1 MMRGNGCRPM
11 TTKSCVANMTNLLRL
26 RPTVAAVVVVGVGVG
41 VGVTTVVVVVVAR
54 EVPLVRGWRTKVPNG
69 IVQEASP
76 TCWKMSLC
84 ACWAIIPASH

>member
-1 MMRGNGCRPM
+1 
-11 TTKSCVANMTNLLRL
+11 MTNLLRL
-26 RPTVAAVVVVGVGVG
+26 RPTVAAVVVVGVG

-84 ACWAIIPASH
+84 ACWAIIPASR

>member
-1 MMRGNGCRPM
+1 
-11 TTKSCVANMTNLLRL
+11 MTNLLRL
-26 RPTVAAVVVVGVGVG
+26 RPTVAAVVVVGVG